1 MKNKIIERIFK
12 YEGRRISVF
21 SETLRDQEGN
31 ESFYD
36 VIYHPNAC
44 VVIAINSQDKI
55 LFVSQFR
62 MGAKEFL
69 LELPAGVVEDGE
81 SFSDCAKRELQ
92 EETGYFANH
101 VEKLSSFYSTPG
113 FCNELLHLYLAK
125 DLSFSPKKAEDT
137 EKISLIPMTLDQA
150 LENIDK
156 NFIVDAKTICG
167 IYRYQHFLTLSQS
180 RGS

>member
-1 MKNKIIERIFK
+1 MNEVIRRISK
-12 YEGRRISVF
+12 YKGNRISVF
-21 SETLRDQEGN
+21 RETLRDEEHN

-55 LFVSQFR
+55 LFVRQFR
-62 MGAKEFL
+62 MGAKDFL
-69 LELPAGVVEDGE
+69 LELPAGVVDNGE
-81 SFSDCAKRELQ
+81 SFIDCAKRELQ
-92 EETGYFANH
+92 EETGYFANQ

-125 DLSFSPKKAEDT
+125 DLYYCPRKAEDT
-137 EKISLIPMTLDQA
+137 EKISLIEMTLHEA